1 MFLWLLLLCEA
12 MYTYI
17 VYRYRTLI
25 PQKLLIFV
33 VLQNVCQKQDNN
45 LKPCNTLQ

>member
-1 MFLWLLLLCEA
+1 MFLWVLILCKV

-17 VYRYRTLI
+17 VYRYRTLT

-33 VLQNVCQKQDNN
+33 VFRMFNRNK
-45 LKPCNTLQ
+45 TTI